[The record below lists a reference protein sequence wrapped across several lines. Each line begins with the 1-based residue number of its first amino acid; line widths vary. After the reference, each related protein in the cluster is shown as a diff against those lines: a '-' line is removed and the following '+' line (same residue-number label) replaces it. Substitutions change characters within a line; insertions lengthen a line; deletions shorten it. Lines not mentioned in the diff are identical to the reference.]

1 VELSGWD
8 IGAVVAKAL
17 LYAATFGASGAVFF
31 LWYAGGL
38 LTGAQR
44 ASIRRMVA
52 FQLIV
57 AASLTLLRIL
67 LLTGAMSA
75 SFAGM
80 FDRDMASMLLEAGE
94 GTSAASRLAG
104 LLLAGCALSLNRR
117 LKIPALAGAV
127 IAATSFTWVG
137 HVRALQPLW
146 PATVFSCLHLIGV
159 AFWVGALMPLLWS
172 TRESALEVGALA
184 NRFGALAVAPV
195 AVLVVAGLCMLWML
209 SYGQP
214 EFWSSSYGAMIAIK
228 LLLVSLLLGAA
239 ALNKLRLT
247 PRLMTGEARALVILR
262 RSIQFELLTA
272 ALILIVTA
280 SFTSLTGPPR

>member
-1 VELSGWD
+1 VELNGWD
-8 IGAVVAKAL
+8 VGAVAVKAL
-17 LYAATFGASGAVFF
+17 VYAATLGAAGAVFF
-31 LWYAGGL
+31 LSYAGGL
-38 LTGAQR
+38 LSGARR

-57 AASLTLLRIL
+57 AASFTLLRIL
-67 LLTGAMSA
+67 LLTAAMSG

-80 FDRDMASMLLEAGE
+80 FDRDMAGMLLEAGE
-94 GTSAASRLAG
+94 GASAASRLAG

-117 LKIPALAGAV
+117 LQIPALAGAV

-146 PATVFSCLHLIGV
+146 PATLFSCLHLIGV
-159 AFWVGALMPLLWS
+159 AFWVGALVPLLWS

-184 NRFGALAVAPV
+184 KRFGTLAVV
-195 AVLVVAGLCMLWML
+195 AVSVLVVAGLCMLWML
-209 SYGQP
+209 SYSKA
-214 EFWSSSYGAMIAIK
+214 EFWSSSYGIMIAIK
-228 LLLVSLLLGAA
+228 LLLVGLLLGAA

-247 PRLMTGEARALVILR
+247 PRLMNGEPRALVILR